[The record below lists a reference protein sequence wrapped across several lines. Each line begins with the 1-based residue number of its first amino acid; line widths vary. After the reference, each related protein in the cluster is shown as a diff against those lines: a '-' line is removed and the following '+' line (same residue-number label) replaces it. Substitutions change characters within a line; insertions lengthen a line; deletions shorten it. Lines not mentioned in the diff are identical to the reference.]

1 MNKMRSLS
9 VPRNPL
15 ERLQELESSIGAT
28 VRPSLVENVRTNE
41 RTSAPTHARMHTHTN
56 GMGEVAHNTLQEL
69 LKTPLQGEI
78 SKGPFQ
84 AATVRMPVEVWKR
97 LDWVSSLTGRKKQ
110 DIIGEALLAYLERL
124 RDHA

>member
-1 MNKMRSLS
+1 MNRTRSLS

-15 ERLQELESSIGAT
+15 ERLQELESAVGAT
-28 VRPSLVENVRTNE
+28 ARPLPVESARTH
-41 RTSAPTHARMHTHTN
+41 APTHAHTN
-56 GMGEVAHNTLQEL
+56 GVGDLARNTLVQL
-69 LKTPLQGEI
+69 LKTPLEGEL

-110 DIIGEALLAYLERL
+110 DIIGEALVAYLEHL
-124 RDHA
+124 REHA

>member
-1 MNKMRSLS
+1 MNRTRSLS

-15 ERLQELESSIGAT
+15 ERLQELESGMGT
-28 VRPSLVENVRTNE
+28 TTRPSPFENARTH
-41 RTSAPTHARMHTHTN
+41 APTNVQRHAQTN
-56 GMGEVAHNTLQEL
+56 GIGELERSTLLQL
-69 LKTPLQGEI
+69 LKTPLKGEL

-110 DIIGEALLAYLERL
+110 DIIGEALVAYLEQL

>member
-1 MNKMRSLS
+1 MNKTRSLS

-15 ERLQELESSIGAT
+15 ERLQELESSIETT
-28 VRPSLVENVRTNE
+28 VRPSLVENAR
-41 RTSAPTHARMHTHTN
+41 THARTNAPMHVRMHAHTN

-69 LKTPLQGEI
+69 LKTPLQGEL
-78 SKGPFQ
+78 SRGPFQ

-110 DIIGEALLAYLERL
+110 DIIGEALVAYLERL